1 MTAQPAHE
9 DATTSAP
16 RCWCCGAERRDD
28 ELVHLGN
35 HPEVAVCVGCARWL
49 HRRAT
54 QLQDSQHSTI
64 ATRWRAVVRSVRAH
78 VIDKGWHRRGIL
90 GALLRRID
98 RYLP

>member
-35 HPEVAVCVGCARWL
+35 HPEVAVCAGCARRL

-54 QLQDSQHSTI
+54 EIEDVRHPTTAARL
-64 ATRWRAVVRSVRAH
+64 RAVVLSARAR
-78 VIDKGWHRRGIL
+78 VIDRGWHQRGVL
-90 GALLRRID
+90 GALLRRAD
-98 RYLP
+98 RHLP